1 MNSHLPATLILTR
14 VRGLSHTHKPWKSY
28 GFVTSKAETFRAMHR
43 VMQRDGTLLVHSDNA
58 GCHGGRNHAKHCE
71 TMIFTYFYILP
82 SGIMKCD
89 GNPWASPDGG
99 FNEKLI
105 YKSVA
110 TLDYWRAIVT
120 VFDTFGEHRV
130 AEFFS
135 TRWTFKAYNSP
146 VPWLYSPGYPSRS
159 PISDNW
165 LFPSLLWTA
174 LRMPSTEDL
183 TDTIESAVSMWPLRA
198 RICFG
203 YLWCKPI
210 CNYTSGTWIRR
221 GAVSRSVSTPSG
233 ECQRRCCP
241 WSPHPELPASRYFQQ
256 TASTMRSWIQWRT
269 LCGCRGPRNIELLEP
284 EKPKFLCSI
293 QRSCLSKYPI
303 HELQHRYHTYTKYTN
318 NNPLILV
325 KF

>member
-14 VRGLSHTHKPWKSY
+14 VRRLWHTHSHINIFIWFCHFQGGDVQSYAPCHAAGWHIAGAFRQRRVPWGAKS
-28 GFVTSKAETFRAMHR
+28 M
-43 VMQRDGTLLVHSDNA
+43 
-58 GCHGGRNHAKHCE
+58 AKHCE

-146 VPWLYSPGYPSRS
+146 VPWLYSPGDPSRS

-203 YLWCKPI
+203 Y
-210 CNYTSGTWIRR
+210 
-221 GAVSRSVSTPSG
+221 V
-233 ECQRRCCP
+233 
-241 WSPHPELPASRYFQQ
+241 
-256 TASTMRSWIQWRT
+256 
-269 LCGCRGPRNIELLEP
+269 
-284 EKPKFLCSI
+284 
-293 QRSCLSKYPI
+293 
-303 HELQHRYHTYTKYTN
+303 
-318 NNPLILV
+318 LV
-325 KF
+325 